1 MKIIHYPQESTI
13 LGLKNR
19 LLQSLAMALPG
30 GGWLR
35 VKLHRLRGVKLG
47 RGVWIGYQ
55 VLIETA
61 HPEEVTIGDRV
72 IIGIRTTILAHF
84 KDLTGVRIENDVY
97 IGAGAMILPG
107 VTIGAGAVVSAG
119 SVVTASVP
127 PMTVVQGNPAKRVA
141 TCRIPL
147 GLRTPRL
154 EYIRNLQRVNEKQAS
169 TSVGNENGA
178 TYEDWTNR

>member
-1 MKIIHYPQESTI
+1 MKTIHHQESAI
-13 LGLKNR
+13 SGLKNR

-35 VKLHRLRGVKLG
+35 VQLHRLRGVKVG
-47 RGVWIGYQ
+47 RGVFIGYQ

-72 IIGIRTTILAHF
+72 IIGVRSTILAHF
-84 KDLTGVRIENDVY
+84 SDLTGVRVENDVY
-97 IGAGAMILPG
+97 IGAGALILPG

-119 SVVTASVP
+119 SVVTTSVP

-141 TCRIPL
+141 ICRIPL
-147 GLRTPRL
+147 GQHTPRL
-154 EYIRNLQRVNEKQAS
+154 EYIRNLQRVNDKPAL

-178 TYEDWTNR
+178 TYEY